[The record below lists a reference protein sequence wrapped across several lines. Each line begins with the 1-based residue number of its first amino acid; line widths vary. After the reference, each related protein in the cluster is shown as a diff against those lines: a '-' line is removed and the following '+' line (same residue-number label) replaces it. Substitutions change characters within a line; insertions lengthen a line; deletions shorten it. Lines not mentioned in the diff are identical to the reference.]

1 MELSPSEKLKKFFA
15 TSKPTFFKKGDIVL
29 RAGSTPRSAFYL
41 SKGYIKD
48 SSFSSDGREF
58 TLFIFRPSDLFSYNW
73 IFNELPNEH
82 AFRAIS
88 DCTVYEKSR
97 ESLVEFLNAN
107 PNILFMISQMIAIR
121 LRGLLKRIEIM
132 AFGNA
137 SQRISSTFYIL
148 TERFGT
154 SKENGITIPIALT
167 QKDIA
172 ELTGLSR
179 ETASIEVKKLIDMNV
194 LSRQSGL
201 YIAKDINKLIKLGN
215 ISGTP

>member
-48 SSFSSDGREF
+48 SSCSSDGREF